1 MLELDPKSHL
11 ELPIIGYRQGINSLR
26 KEASRISEQTEH
38 LVKAVTDLQTEADL
52 MTSFEQQLS
61 EIARKQGYTANEVLS
76 LVKENEEIL
85 QKQKVI
91 L

>member
-1 MLELDPKSHL
+1 
-11 ELPIIGYRQGINSLR
+11 
-26 KEASRISEQTEH
+26 